1 MKIAKVNVGAP
12 VYVPAGGYLDGAVL
26 DSPAWAHKGSHTLE
40 AGFAQ
45 AQEQNGMLE
54 IVSIDGAPVVWDA
67 CCGDH

>member
-26 DSPAWAHKGSHTLE
+26 ESPAWARQGEHTME
-40 AGFAQ
+40 SGFAH

-54 IVSIDGAPVVWDA
+54 VVSVDGAPVVWGS
-67 CCGDH
+67 CCSDH